1 MGYSLLSPLW
11 SARRYAAPLGP
22 RRHFRLITQCYRSQK
37 QPPEKISGENFQDLF
52 YEKTAQDL
60 SGVVAREVT
69 MLEHIERYKT

>member
-1 MGYSLLSPLW
+1 MVTLIFSDTKSWNPASFSL
-11 SARRYAAPLGP
+11 
-22 RRHFRLITQCYRSQK
+22 
-37 QPPEKISGENFQDLF
+37 